1 MKLDYD
7 LIEEICQF
15 RHNNNNGKWNDP
27 LCVNLRDANL
37 DDDGNIVASF
47 LVERT
52 GTKESLNK
60 FLSPHLTDMFI
71 EKGEYQRKLRE
82 KRLKTLGI

>member
-15 RHNNNNGKWNDP
+15 RHNNNHGKWNDP
-27 LCVNLRDANL
+27 FGFNRVNLRDANL
-37 DDDGNIVASF
+37 DDYGNIIATFKVGS
-47 LVERT
+47 
-52 GTKESLNK
+52 GSY
-60 FLSPHLTDMFI
+60 LTDVFI
-71 EKGEYQRKLRE
+71 DKDEYQSKLRE

>member
-15 RHNNNNGKWNDP
+15 RQNNNYGNWNDSKR
-27 LCVNLRDANL
+27 VNLRDANL
-37 DDDGNIVASF
+37 DDDGNIIATFKVGIS
-47 LVERT
+47 
-52 GTKESLNK
+52 SY
-60 FLSPHLTDMFI
+60 LTDMFI
-71 EKGEYQRKLRE
+71 DKDEYQSKLRE